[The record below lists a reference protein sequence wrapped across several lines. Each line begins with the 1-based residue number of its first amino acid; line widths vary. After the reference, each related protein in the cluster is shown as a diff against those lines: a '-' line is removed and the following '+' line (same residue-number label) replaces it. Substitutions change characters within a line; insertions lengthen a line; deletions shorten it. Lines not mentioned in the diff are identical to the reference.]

1 MNAAKI
7 HLSAEELALVQ
18 NGSFLLTK
26 NTIIQKV
33 YTLFGDLSAELNK
46 YYEGSQ
52 FPVPDTGLSL
62 PKIAKGENFRGLP
75 YVMLDFPRFF
85 GKEDIAAI
93 RSFFWWG
100 NNFTVTLHCKGLFK
114 QELAN
119 KIATHA
125 LKFQEAGFRICL
137 NGDEWEHD
145 TEAACWKEYELD
157 NITATQIEQASFCKI
172 ACSIP
177 LHQWQRIDVI
187 LMEKH
192 HLLATLF
199 ND

>member
-18 NGSFLLTK
+18 NGAILLTK

-33 YTLFGDLSAELNK
+33 YTLFGEMSESLRNRYSQGKIHFPEILNA
-46 YYEGSQ
+46 Y
-52 FPVPDTGLSL
+52 
-62 PKIAKGENFRGLP
+62 PKIAKGENFHGLP
-75 YVMLDFPRFF
+75 YVMLDYPRLF

-100 NNFTVTLHCKGLFK
+100 HNFTVTLHLKGIYKEKLV
-114 QELAN
+114 ESILAN
-119 KIATHA
+119 APLLHN
-125 LKFQEAGFRICL
+125 AGFRICL

-145 TEAACWKEYELD
+145 LEAANWNEYSLEF
-157 NITATQIEQASFCKI
+157 IVSTKIQESPFCKI

-177 LHQWQRIDVI
+177 LDQWQHINTI
-187 LMEKH
+187 LEEKQ
-192 HLLATLF
+192 LLVDAILRF
-199 ND
+199 